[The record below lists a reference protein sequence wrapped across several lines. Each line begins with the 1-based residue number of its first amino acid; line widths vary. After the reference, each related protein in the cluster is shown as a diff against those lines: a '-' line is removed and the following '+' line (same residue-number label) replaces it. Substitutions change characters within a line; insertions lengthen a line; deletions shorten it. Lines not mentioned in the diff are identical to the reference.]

1 MQDTVITRP
10 MSATKGTQAARSHH
24 GAEESSSELAHRRPR
39 SSQQLSM
46 RREHMEILEGEIA
59 KLEDQIASIGGHEQ
73 ETMRALTL
81 KKKRMWARTQ
91 KNQHILEGIHG
102 GALKCIAAYCTDV
115 WTRLLDM
122 PSATDIRRQLLV
134 QPDYMALW
142 QQLAAL
148 SDYGDAGM
156 KLHIEDMKACLQK
169 TEDTQLEPII
179 REFAMIGQIPAQTP
193 RVYEADEAAETRVAV
208 MAIERLQS
216 DLNRLVLHTQT
227 NEEPFALKAAM
238 FLKKKVI
245 EMSHEM
251 DTNVNYI
258 DTVASTTVQK
268 PAMPKSTGW
277 LEYEEIDEQ
286 GRDEYVGGLLNEC
299 EHGLGTLLWV
309 DGTQFAGEFYE
320 GGTHGFG
327 HEIYPDQSSYVGQF
341 CKNMRHGMGVFAAE
355 NGEEYSGSWVEGER
369 DGVGILRKTPGNDT
383 KAVLALFQKG
393 DLVEILKGAD
403 LVDGGPRLND
413 VQQLCDR
420 VVRRALENAGHAETL
435 ASEIERHYIEGN
447 QREKMEDVAPT
458 PQENM
463 RSWLATFG
471 LGRAAS
477 AIQLQGFGKP
487 VEMLRLLMDQ
497 HAYNHVVTECTL
509 TTKEAVVLRNALE
522 NLDVNSTPKFTY
534 SGASIDVAVG
544 EIKLTTASIGSYDD
558 LHSWL
563 ATFGMGR
570 STKAIQAQGV
580 AKPADMLALLTDEK
594 EYQIF
599 ANRCC
604 LTGQEARIICNA
616 LGMLYVC
623 ERGCVCVC
631 VCASVSV
638 CVCTCVCEHI

>member
-1 MQDTVITRP
+1 VITRP
-10 MSATKGTQAARSHH
+10 KSATKGAEAARSHH
-24 GAEESSSELAHRRPR
+24 AAEESSSELAHRRPR

-46 RREHMEILEGEIA
+46 RREHVEILEGEIA
-59 KLEDQIASIGGHEQ
+59 KLEDQIVSIGGHEQ
-73 ETMRALTL
+73 GTMRALTL

-91 KNQHILEGIHG
+91 KNQHILEGIHS
-102 GALKCIAAYCTDV
+102 GALKCIAVYCTDV

-122 PSATDIRRQLLV
+122 PSATDIRRQLLA
-134 QPDYMALW
+134 QPDYMAHW

-169 TEDTQLEPII
+169 TEDGQLEPII
-179 REFAMIGQIPAQTP
+179 KEFAMIGQSLQTPAGTP
-193 RVYEADEAAETRVAV
+193 RVYEVDEAAETNVAV

-227 NEEPFALKAAM
+227 NEDTFALKAAM

-245 EMSHEM
+245 KMSQEM

-258 DTVASTTVQK
+258 DTVAGTTERK
-268 PAMPKSTGW
+268 LAMPESTGW
-277 LEYEEIDEQ
+277 LEYEETDEQ

-309 DGTQFAGEFYE
+309 DGTQFAGEFCE
-320 GGTHGFG
+320 GGIHGFG
-327 HEIYPDQSSYVGQF
+327 HEIYPDLSSYVGQF

-355 NGEEYSGSWVEGER
+355 SGDEYSGSWVEGER
-369 DGVGILRKTPGNDT
+369 DGVGILRKTPGSDT
-383 KAVLALFQKG
+383 KAVLALFQNG
-393 DLVEILKGAD
+393 DLVEILKGIS
-403 LVDGGPRLND
+403 LVDGGPRLSG

-420 VVRRALENAGHAETL
+420 VVRRAIENAAHAETL
-435 ASEIERHYIEGN
+435 AFEIKRQYIEGN
-447 QREKMEDVAPT
+447 QREKIEDVAPA
-458 PQENM
+458 PQENL

-497 HAYNHVVTECTL
+497 RAYNHVVTECAL
-509 TTKEAVVLRNALE
+509 TMKEAVVLRNALE
-522 NLDVNSTPKFTY
+522 NLDVNIIPKFKH
-534 SGASIDVAVG
+534 SGASIDVADG
-544 EIKLTTASIGSYDD
+544 EMMLNASSTGSYDD

-580 AKPADMLALLTDEK
+580 VKPADMLTLLTDEK

-599 ANRCC
+599 ATRCC

-616 LGMLYVC
+616 LGMLCVC
-623 ERGCVCVC
+623 ERETERD
-631 VCASVSV
+631 SV
-638 CVCTCVCEHI
+638 